1 MSRKVFTKILHR
13 VIADDDYFRLKKD
26 ATGKLG
32 FTSYQK
38 CIVDV
43 RMLAYGVSGDLV
55 DEYMRMSEST
65 FLE

>member
-1 MSRKVFTKILHR
+1 MKILHR

-38 CIVDV
+38 CTMAV
-43 RMLAYGVSGDLV
+43 RMLAYGVAGDLV
-55 DEYMRMSEST
+55 DEYM
-65 FLE
+65 